1 MTNENAAIVLQRQR
15 FAYFC
20 ANLPDANYGNHTAD
34 SLKSKSDKYL
44 RAVEI
49 FKTPALKVGMG
60 GILVVAVIA
69 IFINVSHCHSC
80 EKYDYSY
87 PEKSC

>member
-1 MTNENAAIVLQRQR
+1 MLYRQA
-15 FAYFC
+15 FS
-20 ANLPDANYGNHTAD
+20 LPDTYYGNYTANE
-34 SLKSKSDKYL
+34 LKYKPDKYL
-44 RAVEI
+44 RTVEI

-60 GILVVAVIA
+60 RILVVAVIA

-80 EKYDYSY
+80 EKYDYSD